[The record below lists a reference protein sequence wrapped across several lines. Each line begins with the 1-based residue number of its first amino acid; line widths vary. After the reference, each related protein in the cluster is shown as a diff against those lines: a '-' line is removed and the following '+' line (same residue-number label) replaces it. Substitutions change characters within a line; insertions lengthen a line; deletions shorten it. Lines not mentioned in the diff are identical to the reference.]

1 MGKHAENR
9 CQKQKKLNYLP
20 KSQKAKS
27 QIF

>member
-1 MGKHAENR
+1 MLKTVAKN
-9 CQKQKKLNYLP
+9 KKNLNYLP